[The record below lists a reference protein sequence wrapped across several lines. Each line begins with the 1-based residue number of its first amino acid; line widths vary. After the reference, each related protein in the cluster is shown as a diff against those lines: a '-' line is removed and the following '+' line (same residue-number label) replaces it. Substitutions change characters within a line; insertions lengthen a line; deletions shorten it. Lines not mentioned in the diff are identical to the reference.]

1 MTIKLR
7 GASVRYHSTGRQVLE
22 GVDLAVGP
30 GDLALVSGPSG
41 GGKSTL
47 LRLLNG
53 LIPHAYRAEVT
64 GEVMVGGR
72 PVAEQTVRELSTVV
86 GTLLQDPSK
95 QIVGTTVDTELAFG
109 PENLG
114 LSRAEIRRRIGE
126 VVERV
131 GIRHLLGRATAQL
144 SGGELQMVAFAGVLV
159 MRPRIVV
166 VDEPLANLDLEAS
179 LRLMGEL
186 RRFVDEG
193 GAAVV
198 VEHRVEEI
206 LEFAPTQVLY
216 LEGGRGSYAGDVEG
230 FLATAPVAHV
240 KLPFGTLVARAAELP
255 FVPGPSRGEI
265 TPAPGD
271 GPRAE
276 PPPASSALAGPPPA
290 KPRPTSPGPANPPPA
305 NPLPSGTASARPDP
319 RLDYRRVTLG
329 YGERNVL
336 EGVDLALG
344 THQRVAILGRNGAG
358 KSTLLRAAVRLLE
371 PLLGT
376 VHVDGAPIVERST
389 RDLATTFGYVF
400 QNPGQALFCA
410 TVADELAFGPRNL
423 RWSAAEIER
432 VSGEVLRAMLLDD
445 EDDIMNRSPRTL
457 SFGQQRRLT
466 VALALAMRP
475 RTLILDEPTAGQD
488 LHTTTLFM
496 RQVLAAT
503 ESVYFITHDVD
514 LALTSAD
521 RIVVVD
527 GGRIVADMSPA
538 ELAGSADVWAR
549 AGLRQTSLVRAI
561 RDHLH
566 GRNGLHGAG
575 GIPHPFDL
583 ARFVSNQSPQEGNP
597 PS

>member
-7 GASVRYHSTGRQVLE
+7 GASVRYHSTGRQVLA

-64 GEVMVGGR
+64 GEVLVGGR
-72 PVAEQTVRELSTVV
+72 PVAEQTIRELSTVV

-159 MRPRIVV
+159 MRPQVVV

-186 RRFVDEG
+186 RRFVDAG

-216 LEGGRGSYAGDVEG
+216 LEGGRGGYAGDVDG

-240 KLPFGTLVARAAELP
+240 KLPFETLVARAAELP
-255 FVPGPSRGEI
+255 SVPPRAEI
-265 TPAPGD
+265 TPASD
-271 GPRAE
+271 GGLRAE
-276 PPPASSALAGPPPA
+276 PGPASS
-290 KPRPTSPGPANPPPA
+290 GPANPSPTG
-305 NPLPSGTASARPDP
+305 PSSAGPEP
-319 RLDYRRVTLG
+319 RLNYRRVTLG

-336 EGVDLALG
+336 EDVDLALG

-371 PLLGT
+371 PLRGT
-376 VHVDGAPIVERST
+376 VHVDGTPIVERST

-432 VSGEVLRAMLLDD
+432 VSGEVLRAMLLDH
-445 EDDIMNRSPRTL
+445 EDDVMNRSPRTL

-538 ELAGSADVWAR
+538 ELAGSADVWTR

-583 ARFVSNQSPQEGNP
+583 ARFVSHQSHQEGNP

>member
-1 MTIKLR
+1 MIIEVR
-7 GASVRYHSTGRQVLE
+7 AASVRYQTTGRQVLA

-64 GEVMVGGR
+64 GEVLVGGR
-72 PVAEQTVRELSTVV
+72 PVARQSVRQLSTTV
-86 GTLLQDPSK
+86 GTLLQDPRK
-95 QIVGTTVDTELAFG
+95 QIVGTTVDSELAFG

-114 LSRAEIRRRIGE
+114 LPRAEIRRRIGE
-126 VVERV
+126 VVDRV
-131 GIRHLLGRATAQL
+131 GIRHLLGRATAEL

-159 MRPRIVV
+159 MRPQVV
-166 VDEPLANLDLEAS
+166 LVDEPLANLDLEAS
-179 LRLMGEL
+179 LRLMREL
-186 RRFVDEG
+186 RRFVDDG

-206 LEFAPTQVLY
+206 LDFAPTQVLY
-216 LEGGRGSYAGDVEG
+216 LEDGRSGYAGDVAG
-230 FLATAPVAHV
+230 FLAAAPVAHV
-240 KLPFGTLVARAAELP
+240 KLPFGTLVDRAAELP
-255 FVPGPSRGEI
+255 
-265 TPAPGD
+265 A
-271 GPRAE
+271 
-276 PPPASSALAGPPPA
+276 ASDVSLARTG
-290 KPRPTSPGPANPPPA
+290 GPAVRR
-305 NPLPSGTASARPDP
+305 GRGGSAAA
-319 RLDYRRVTLG
+319 RLEYRGVALG
-329 YGERNVL
+329 YAGQAVL
-336 EGVDLALG
+336 DGVDLALG
-344 THQRVAILGRNGAG
+344 AGERVAVLGRNGAG

-371 PLLGT
+371 PLRGA
-376 VHVDGAPIVERST
+376 VHVDGEPVTERST
-389 RDLATTFGYVF
+389 LELATTFGYVF

-410 TVADELAFGPRNL
+410 TVGDELAFGPRNL
-423 RWSAAEIER
+423 GWPADEIRR
-432 VSGEVLRAMLLDD
+432 VSEDALRAMLLDD
-445 EDDIMNRSPRTL
+445 ETDVMDRSPRTL

-488 LHTTTLFM
+488 LHATTRFM
-496 RQVLAAT
+496 AQVMAAS

-521 RIVVVD
+521 RIIVVD
-527 GGRIVADMSPA
+527 GGRVVADAPAA
-538 ELAGSADVWAR
+538 ELARDADVWSR

-561 RDHLH
+561 RDHV
-566 GRNGLHGAG
+566 HGAG

-583 ARFVSNQSPQEGNP
+583 ARLIPHPEGTP

>member
-1 MTIKLR
+1 MIIELR
-7 GASVRYHSTGRQVLE
+7 GASVRYQTTGRQVLA

-53 LIPHAYRAEVT
+53 LVPHAYRTEVT
-64 GEVMVGGR
+64 GEVLVGGR
-72 PVAEQTVRELSTVV
+72 PVAEQSVRQLSTIV
-86 GTLLQDPSK
+86 GTLLQDPRK
-95 QIVGTTVDTELAFG
+95 QIVGTTVDAELAFG

-114 LSRAEIRRRIGE
+114 LPRAEIRRRIGE
-126 VVERV
+126 VADRV
-131 GIRHLLGRATAQL
+131 GIRHLLGRATAEL
-144 SGGELQMVAFAGVLV
+144 SGGELQLVAFAGVLV
-159 MRPRIVV
+159 MRPRAVL
-166 VDEPLANLDLEAS
+166 VDEPLANLDLAAG
-179 LRLMGEL
+179 LRLMREL

-206 LEFAPTQVLY
+206 LRFAPTQVLY
-216 LEGGRGSYAGDVEG
+216 LEGGRSGYAGDVAG
-230 FLATAPVAHV
+230 FLASAPVAHV
-240 KLPFGTLVARAAELP
+240 KLPFETLVARAAELP
-255 FVPGPSRGEI
+255 DAPAGLTRPGH
-265 TPAPGD
+265 A
-271 GPRAE
+271 AE
-276 PPPASSALAGPPPA
+276 PPAA
-290 KPRPTSPGPANPPPA
+290 RPGGPAVRD
-305 NPLPSGTASARPDP
+305 GRDTAA
-319 RLDYRRVTLG
+319 RLDYRGASLG
-329 YGERNVL
+329 YGGRAVL
-336 EGVDLALG
+336 NGVDLALG
-344 THQRVAILGRNGAG
+344 GGERVAVLGRNGAG

-371 PLLGT
+371 PLRGT
-376 VHVDGAPIVERST
+376 VHVDGAPVTERST
-389 RDLATTFGYVF
+389 RELATTFGYVF

-410 TVADELAFGPRNL
+410 TVGDELAFGPRNL
-423 RWSAAEIER
+423 GRPEEEIRR
-432 VSGEVLRAMLLDD
+432 VSEEALRAMLLDD
-445 EDDIMNRSPRTL
+445 EADVMERSPRTL

-488 LHTTTLFM
+488 LHTTTRFM
-496 RQVLAAT
+496 TQVLGAV

-527 GGRIVADMSPA
+527 GGRVVADAPPA
-538 ELAGSADVWAR
+538 ELAHDADIWSR

-561 RDHLH
+561 RDHV
-566 GRNGLHGAG
+566 HGAG

-583 ARFVSNQSPQEGNP
+583 ARRLIPHPEGIP

>member
-1 MTIKLR
+1 MIIEVR
-7 GASVRYHSTGRQVLE
+7 AASVRYQTTGRQVLA

-72 PVAEQTVRELSTVV
+72 PVAQQSVRQLSTTV
-86 GTLLQDPSK
+86 GTLLQDPRK

-114 LSRAEIRRRIGE
+114 LPRAEIRRRIGE
-126 VVERV
+126 VTDRV
-131 GIRHLLGRATAQL
+131 GIRHLLGRATAEL

-159 MRPRIVV
+159 MRPQVV
-166 VDEPLANLDLEAS
+166 LVDEPLANLDLEAS
-179 LRLMGEL
+179 LRLMREL
-186 RRFVDEG
+186 RRFVDDG

-206 LEFAPTQVLY
+206 LDFAPTQVLY
-216 LEGGRGSYAGDVEG
+216 LEGGRSGYAGDVAG
-230 FLATAPVAHV
+230 FLAAAPVAHV
-240 KLPFGTLVARAAELP
+240 KLPFETLVARAAELP
-255 FVPGPSRGEI
+255 AASDAPSARTGLSGVPSAR
-265 TPAPGD
+265 TAVSD
-271 GPRAE
+271 A
-276 PPPASSALAGPPPA
+276 PPAG
-290 KPRPTSPGPANPPPA
+290 TGGPAVRRDR
-305 NPLPSGTASARPDP
+305 GGSAAA
-319 RLDYRRVTLG
+319 RLEYRGVALG
-329 YGERNVL
+329 YGGRAVL
-336 EGVDLALG
+336 DGVDLALG
-344 THQRVAILGRNGAG
+344 AGERVAVLGRNGAG

-371 PLLGT
+371 PLRGA
-376 VHVDGAPIVERST
+376 VHVDGAPVTERST
-389 RDLATTFGYVF
+389 LELATTFGYVF

-410 TVADELAFGPRNL
+410 TVGDELAFGPRNL
-423 RWSAAEIER
+423 GWPADEIRR
-432 VSGEVLRAMLLDD
+432 VSEDALRAMLLDGEAD
-445 EDDIMNRSPRTL
+445 VMDRSPRTL

-488 LHTTTLFM
+488 LHATTRFM
-496 RQVLAAT
+496 AQVMAAS

-521 RIVVVD
+521 RIIVVD
-527 GGRIVADMSPA
+527 GGRVVADAPAA
-538 ELAGSADVWAR
+538 ELARDADVWSR
-549 AGLRQTSLVRAI
+549 AGLRQTSLVRAV
-561 RDHLH
+561 RDHV
-566 GRNGLHGAG
+566 HGAG

-583 ARFVSNQSPQEGNP
+583 ARLIPHLEGTP

>member
-7 GASVRYHSTGRQVLE
+7 GASVRYHSTGRQVLA

-64 GEVMVGGR
+64 GEVLVGGR
-72 PVAEQTVRELSTVV
+72 PVAEQTIRELSTVV

-114 LSRAEIRRRIGE
+114 LTRAEIRRRIGE

-179 LRLMGEL
+179 LRLMREL

-216 LEGGRGSYAGDVEG
+216 VEGGRSSYAGDVDG

-255 FVPGPSRGEI
+255 PAPGLPRGEI
-265 TPAPGD
+265 TPASG
-271 GPRAE
+271 GT
-276 PPPASSALAGPPPA
+276 PPA
-290 KPRPTSPGPANPPPA
+290 KGP
-305 NPLPSGTASARPDP
+305 ASARPDP

-336 EGVDLALG
+336 EDVDLALG

-371 PLLGT
+371 PLRGT

-538 ELAGSADVWAR
+538 ELAGSADVWTR

-583 ARFVSNQSPQEGNP
+583 ARFVSHQSHQEGNP

>member
-1 MTIKLR
+1 MIIEVR
-7 GASVRYHSTGRQVLE
+7 GASVRYQTTGRQVLA

-64 GEVMVGGR
+64 GEVLVGGR
-72 PVAEQTVRELSTVV
+72 PVGRQSVRQLSTTV
-86 GTLLQDPSK
+86 GTLLQDPRK

-114 LSRAEIRRRIGE
+114 LPRAEIRRRIGE
-126 VVERV
+126 VTDRV
-131 GIRHLLGRATAQL
+131 GIRHLLGRATAEL

-159 MRPRIVV
+159 MRPQVV
-166 VDEPLANLDLEAS
+166 LVDEPLANLDLEAS
-179 LRLMGEL
+179 LRLMREL
-186 RRFVDEG
+186 RRFVDDG

-206 LEFAPTQVLY
+206 LDFDPTQVLY
-216 LEGGRGSYAGDVEG
+216 LEDGRSGYAGDVAG
-230 FLATAPVAHV
+230 FLAAAPVAHV
-240 KLPFGTLVARAAELP
+240 KLPFETLVARSAELP
-255 FVPGPSRGEI
+255 AASDAPTARTGLSGVPSAR
-265 TPAPGD
+265 TAVSD
-271 GPRAE
+271 A
-276 PPPASSALAGPPPA
+276 PPAVRRGRGGSAA
-290 KPRPTSPGPANPPPA
+290 
-305 NPLPSGTASARPDP
+305 AR
-319 RLDYRRVTLG
+319 LEYRGVALG
-329 YGERNVL
+329 YGGRAVL
-336 EGVDLALG
+336 DGVDLALG
-344 THQRVAILGRNGAG
+344 AGERVAVLGRNGAG

-371 PLLGT
+371 PLRGA
-376 VHVDGAPIVERST
+376 VHVDGAPVTERST
-389 RDLATTFGYVF
+389 LELATTFGYVF

-410 TVADELAFGPRNL
+410 TVGDELAFGPRNL
-423 RWSAAEIER
+423 GWPADEIRR
-432 VSGEVLRAMLLDD
+432 VSEDALRAMLLDGEAD
-445 EDDIMNRSPRTL
+445 VMDRSPRTL

-488 LHTTTLFM
+488 LHATTRFM
-496 RQVLAAT
+496 AQVMAAS

-521 RIVVVD
+521 RIIVVD
-527 GGRIVADMSPA
+527 GGRVVADAPTA
-538 ELAGSADVWAR
+538 ELARDADVWSR
-549 AGLRQTSLVRAI
+549 AGLRQTSLVRAV
-561 RDHLH
+561 RDHV
-566 GRNGLHGAG
+566 HGAG

-583 ARFVSNQSPQEGNP
+583 ARLIPHPEGTP

>member
-1 MTIKLR
+1 MIVELR
-7 GASVRYHSTGRQVLE
+7 GASVRYRSTGRQVLGE
-22 GVDLAVGP
+22 VDLAVGP

-64 GEVMVGGR
+64 GEALVGGR
-72 PVAEQTVRELSTVV
+72 PVAGQTVRELSTTV
-86 GTLLQDPSK
+86 GTLLQDPRK

-114 LSRAEIRRRIGE
+114 LPRAEIRRRIAE

-131 GIRHLLGRATAQL
+131 GIGHLLGRATAEL

-159 MRPRIVV
+159 MRPRVLL

-206 LEFAPTQVLY
+206 LDFAPTQVLY
-216 LEGGRGSYAGDVEG
+216 LEDGRSRYAGDVNG
-230 FLATAPVAHV
+230 FLAVAPVAHV
-240 KLPFGTLVARAAELP
+240 KLPFETLVARAAELP
-255 FVPGPSRGEI
+255 GVPAVPHREGHGDRRDDGRDDGGNTVVPDGRSGGSGS
-265 TPAPGD
+265 PAGGD
-271 GPRAE
+271 VA
-276 PPPASSALAGPPPA
+276 
-290 KPRPTSPGPANPPPA
+290 
-305 NPLPSGTASARPDP
+305 

-329 YGERNVL
+329 YGERTVTD
-336 EGVDLALG
+336 GVDLALG
-344 THQRVAILGRNGAG
+344 ARERVAVLGRNGAG

-371 PLLGT
+371 PLRGA
-376 VHVDGAPIVERST
+376 VHVDGAPVTGRST

-410 TVADELAFGPRNL
+410 TVGEELAFGPRNL
-423 RWSAAEIER
+423 GWSAGQIER
-432 VSGEVLRAMLLDD
+432 ASLEALRAMLLD
-445 EDDIMNRSPRTL
+445 EEPGIMDRSPRTL

-466 VALALAMRP
+466 VALALTMRP

-488 LHTTTLFM
+488 LRTTTRFM
-496 RQVLAAT
+496 AQVLEAS

-527 GGRIVADMSPA
+527 EGRVVADASPA
-538 ELAGSADVWAR
+538 ELTRDADVWTR
-549 AGLRQTSLVRAI
+549 AGLRQTSLVRAA
-561 RDHLH
+561 RDH
-566 GRNGLHGAG
+566 LHGAG

-583 ARFVSNQSPQEGNP
+583 ARLTPHQEGSP

>member
-1 MTIKLR
+1 MIIELR
-7 GASVRYHSTGRQVLE
+7 SASVRYQSTGRQVLS

-64 GEVMVGGR
+64 GEVAVGGR
-72 PVAEQTVRELSTVV
+72 AVAEQSIRQLSTTV
-86 GTLLQDPSK
+86 GTLLQDPHK

-114 LSRAEIRRRIGE
+114 LSRSEIRHRIAE
-126 VVERV
+126 VTDRV
-131 GIRHLLGRATAQL
+131 GIRHLMGRATAEL

-159 MRPRIVV
+159 MRPQVV
-166 VDEPLANLDLEAS
+166 LVDEPLANLDLEAS
-179 LRLMGEL
+179 LRLMRAL

-206 LEFAPTQVLY
+206 LEFEPTQVLY
-216 LEGGRGSYAGDVEG
+216 LEDGQSHYAGNVTG
-230 FLATAPVAHV
+230 FLASAPVAHV
-240 KLPFGTLVARAAELP
+240 KLPFETLVERAAELP
-255 FVPGPSRGEI
+255 A
-265 TPAPGD
+265 APG
-271 GPRAE
+271 GPRRDRTSGPLAA
-276 PPPASSALAGPPPA
+276 PGGTRHDPAG
-290 KPRPTSPGPANPPPA
+290 TSHGPAGA
-305 NPLPSGTASARPDP
+305 AP
-319 RLDYRRVTLG
+319 RLDYRGVALG
-329 YGERNVL
+329 YGSRAVL
-336 EGVDLALG
+336 DGVDLVLG
-344 THQRVAILGRNGAG
+344 THERVAILGRNGAG

-371 PLLGT
+371 PLRGT
-376 VHVDGAPIVERST
+376 VHVDGAPIAERST
-389 RDLATTFGYVF
+389 PDLATTFGYVF

-410 TVADELAFGPRNL
+410 TVGDELAFGPRNL
-423 RWSAAEIER
+423 GWPDEEIRR
-432 VSGEVLRAMLLDD
+432 VSEEALRAMLLDGETD
-445 EDDIMNRSPRTL
+445 VMNRSPRTL

-488 LHTTTLFM
+488 LRTTTRFM
-496 RQVLAAT
+496 TQVLDAT

-527 GGRIVADMSPA
+527 GGRVVADASPA
-538 ELAGSADVWAR
+538 ELARDADIWSR

-561 RDHLH
+561 RDHVQDAR
-566 GRNGLHGAG
+566 GI
-575 GIPHPFDL
+575 IPHPFDL
-583 ARFVSNQSPQEGNP
+583 ARLTPHREGTI

>member
-1 MTIKLR
+1 MIIEVR
-7 GASVRYHSTGRQVLE
+7 AASVRYQTTGRQVLA

-64 GEVMVGGR
+64 GEVLVGGR
-72 PVAEQTVRELSTVV
+72 PVARQSVRQLSTTV
-86 GTLLQDPSK
+86 GTLLQDPRK

-114 LSRAEIRRRIGE
+114 LPRAEIRRRIGE
-126 VVERV
+126 VTDRV
-131 GIRHLLGRATAQL
+131 GIRHLLGRATAEL

-159 MRPRIVV
+159 MRPQVV
-166 VDEPLANLDLEAS
+166 LVDEPLANLDLEAS
-179 LRLMGEL
+179 LRLMREL
-186 RRFVDEG
+186 RRFVDDG

-206 LEFAPTQVLY
+206 LDFDPTQVLY
-216 LEGGRGSYAGDVEG
+216 LEDGRSGYAGDVAG
-230 FLATAPVAHV
+230 FLAAAPVAHV
-240 KLPFGTLVARAAELP
+240 KLPFETLVARAAELP
-255 FVPGPSRGEI
+255 AAS
-265 TPAPGD
+265 D
-271 GPRAE
+271 
-276 PPPASSALAGPPPA
+276 ASSARTAVSDVPPV
-290 KPRPTSPGPANPPPA
+290 RTGGPAVRR
-305 NPLPSGTASARPDP
+305 GRGGSAAA
-319 RLDYRRVTLG
+319 RLEYRGVALG
-329 YGERNVL
+329 YGGRAVL
-336 EGVDLALG
+336 DGVDLALG
-344 THQRVAILGRNGAG
+344 AGERVAVLGRNGAG

-371 PLLGT
+371 PLRGA
-376 VHVDGAPIVERST
+376 VHVDGAPVTERST
-389 RDLATTFGYVF
+389 LELATTFGYVF

-410 TVADELAFGPRNL
+410 TVGDELAFGPRNL
-423 RWSAAEIER
+423 GWPADEIRR
-432 VSGEVLRAMLLDD
+432 VSEDALRAMLLDGEAD
-445 EDDIMNRSPRTL
+445 VMDRSPRTL

-488 LHTTTLFM
+488 LHATTRFM
-496 RQVLAAT
+496 AQVMAAS

-521 RIVVVD
+521 RIIVVD
-527 GGRIVADMSPA
+527 GGRVVADAPAA
-538 ELAGSADVWAR
+538 ELARDADVWSR

-561 RDHLH
+561 RDHV
-566 GRNGLHGAG
+566 HGAG

-583 ARFVSNQSPQEGNP
+583 ARLIPHPEGTP

>member
-7 GASVRYHSTGRQVLE
+7 GASVRYHSTGRQVLA

-64 GEVMVGGR
+64 GEVLVGGR

-114 LSRAEIRRRIGE
+114 LKRAEIRRRIGE

-131 GIRHLLGRATAQL
+131 GIRHLLGRATSQL

-159 MRPRIVV
+159 MRPQIVV

-216 LEGGRGSYAGDVEG
+216 LEGGRGSYAGDVDG

-255 FVPGPSRGEI
+255 SVPGPSRGEI
-265 TPAPGD
+265 TPASGD

-276 PPPASSALAGPPPA
+276 PGPASSALAGAPPA
-290 KPRPTSPGPANPPPA
+290 KPRPTAPGPTNPLPPGPASA
-305 NPLPSGTASARPDP
+305 EPLSAGADP

-336 EGVDLALG
+336 EDVDLALG

-371 PLLGT
+371 PLRGT

-423 RWSAAEIER
+423 GWSAAEIER
-432 VSGEVLRAMLLDD
+432 VSGEALRAMLLDD

-538 ELAGSADVWAR
+538 ELAGSADVWTR

-583 ARFVSNQSPQEGNP
+583 ARFVSHQSHQEGNP

>member
-7 GASVRYHSTGRQVLE
+7 GASVRYHSTGRQVLGE
-22 GVDLAVGP
+22 VDLAVGP

-72 PVAEQTVRELSTVV
+72 PVAGQSVRELSTVV
-86 GTLLQDPSK
+86 GTLLQDPGK

-131 GIRHLLGRATAQL
+131 GIRHLLGRATAEL

-159 MRPRIVV
+159 MRPQVVV

-186 RRFVDEG
+186 RRFVDDG

-206 LEFAPTQVLY
+206 LEFAPSQVLY
-216 LEGGRGSYAGDVEG
+216 LEGGRPRYAGDVDG
-230 FLATAPVAHV
+230 FLAAAPVAHV
-240 KLPFGTLVARAAELP
+240 KLPFETLVARAAELP
-255 FVPGPSRGEI
+255 SVPGLSREEIPPVPADRPGAAPDPTPRAPADPSRTG
-265 TPAPGD
+265 
-271 GPRAE
+271 
-276 PPPASSALAGPPPA
+276 PASAA
-290 KPRPTSPGPANPPPA
+290 
-305 NPLPSGTASARPDP
+305 PDP

-329 YGERNVL
+329 YGERSVL
-336 EGVDLALG
+336 AEVDLALG
-344 THQRVAILGRNGAG
+344 AHQRVAILGRNGAG

-371 PLLGT
+371 PLSGT
-376 VHVDGAPIVERST
+376 VHVDGAPVVERST

-423 RWSAAEIER
+423 GWSADEIER
-432 VSGEVLRAMLLDD
+432 VSGEVLRAMLLDG
-445 EDDIMNRSPRTL
+445 EDDIMNRTPRTL
-457 SFGQQRRLT
+457 SHGQQRRLT

-496 RQVLAAT
+496 RQVLAAA

-514 LALTSAD
+514 LALTCAD

-527 GGRIVADMSPA
+527 GGRVVADMSPA
-538 ELAGSADVWAR
+538 GLAGDADVWTR

-566 GRNGLHGAG
+566 GRHGLHGAG
-575 GIPHPFDL
+575 GVIHPFDL
-583 ARFVSNQSPQEGNP
+583 ARFVSHRSPQEGTS

>member
-1 MTIKLR
+1 MIIELR
-7 GASVRYHSTGRQVLE
+7 SASVRYQTTGRQVLS

-64 GEVMVGGR
+64 GEIVVGGR
-72 PVAEQTVRELSTVV
+72 PVAEQSIRQLSTTV
-86 GTLLQDPSK
+86 GTLLQDPHK

-114 LSRAEIRRRIGE
+114 LPRAEIRHRIAE
-126 VVERV
+126 VTERV
-131 GIRHLLGRATAQL
+131 GIRHLMGRPTAEL

-159 MRPRIVV
+159 MRPQVV
-166 VDEPLANLDLEAS
+166 LVDEPLANLDLEAS
-179 LRLMGEL
+179 LRLMREL

-206 LEFAPTQVLY
+206 LEFEPTRVLY
-216 LEGGRGSYAGDVEG
+216 LEDGRSSYTGDVTG
-230 FLATAPVAHV
+230 FLASAPVDHV

-255 FVPGPSRGEI
+255 AVP
-265 TPAPGD
+265 D
-271 GPRAE
+271 GPRRDRTSG
-276 PPPASSALAGPPPA
+276 PLAAPEGP
-290 KPRPTSPGPANPPPA
+290 RHVPTGAA
-305 NPLPSGTASARPDP
+305 P
-319 RLDYRRVTLG
+319 RLDYRGVALG
-329 YGERNVL
+329 YGGRAVL
-336 EGVDLALG
+336 DGVDLTFG
-344 THQRVAILGRNGAG
+344 THERVAVLGRNGAG

-371 PLLGT
+371 PLRGA
-376 VHVDGAPIVERST
+376 VHVDGAPVTERST
-389 RDLATTFGYVF
+389 LDLATTFGYVF

-410 TVADELAFGPRNL
+410 TVGDELAFGPRNL
-423 RWSAAEIER
+423 GWPDEEIRR
-432 VSGEVLRAMLLDD
+432 VSEEALRAMLLDGETD
-445 EDDIMNRSPRTL
+445 VMDRSPRTL

-488 LHTTTLFM
+488 LHTTTRFM
-496 RQVLAAT
+496 TQVLAAT

-527 GGRIVADMSPA
+527 GGRVVADAAPA
-538 ELAGSADVWAR
+538 ELARDADIWSR

-561 RDHLH
+561 RDHVQDA
-566 GRNGLHGAG
+566 R

-583 ARFVSNQSPQEGNP
+583 ARLIPHPEGTSP
-597 PS
+597 S